1 MSVLLLRLAA
11 PMQAWGVES
20 RFNYRGTRREPSRS
34 GVVGLLASAHGRRR
48 TEDVSDLARL
58 KFGVRIDQ
66 PGQVETDFHTTIDQ
80 RAGKAKPLTTRE
92 YLMDAV
98 FTVGLEGD
106 RAELERHREALL
118 NPVFPLFLGRRS
130 CPPSGPIVLDIV
142 DTGLTEALEEAAWQ
156 ASRWYR
162 RKQGPT
168 VILPILRDADLS
180 EEADEII
187 TDMPVS
193 FDPTDRVHQ
202 RRAAVLRSVQKE
214 NSDSRWKRIEAAV
227 EQDPLSVLED
237 L

>member
-20 RFNYRGTRREPSRS
+20 RFNYRGSRREPSRS
-34 GVVGLLASAHGRRR
+34 GVIGLLASAHGRRR
-48 TEDVSDLARL
+48 TEDLSDLVQL
-58 KFGVRIDQ
+58 NFGVRIDQ
-66 PGQVETDFHTTIDQ
+66 PGQIATDFHTVLDP
-80 RAGKAKPLTTRE
+80 RNHKHPHLTTRD
-92 YLMDAV
+92 YVMDAV

-106 RAELERHREALL
+106 RAELECHRDALL

-130 CPPSGPIVLDIV
+130 CPPSGRIVLGIV
-142 DTGLTEALEEAAWQ
+142 DTGLNEALEEAAWQ

-162 RKQGPT
+162 RKQGES
-168 VILPILRDADLS
+168 VILPIIRDA
-180 EEADEII
+180 EPGEKADEII
-187 TDMPVS
+187 PDTPVS

-214 NSDSRWKRIEAAV
+214 NSDSWRKRIEAAV

>member
-20 RFNYRGTRREPSRS
+20 RFNYRGSRREPSRS
-34 GVVGLLASAHGRRR
+34 GVIGLLASAHGRRR
-48 TEDVSDLARL
+48 TEDISDLAQL

-66 PGQVETDFHTTIDQ
+66 PGQVETDFQIVLDPRKRKYPHV
-80 RAGKAKPLTTRE
+80 TTRE

-106 RAELERHREALL
+106 RAELERHRDALL

-130 CPPSGPIVLDIV
+130 CPPSGPIVLGIV

-162 RKQGPT
+162 RKQEQS
-168 VILPILRDADLS
+168 VILPIIRDA
-180 EEADEII
+180 EPGEKADEVIAD
-187 TDMPVS
+187 TPVS
-193 FDPTDRVHQ
+193 FDPADRVHQ
-202 RRAAVLRSVQKE
+202 WRAAVLRSVQKE
-214 NSDSRWKRIEAAV
+214 NSDSRWKRIEAVV